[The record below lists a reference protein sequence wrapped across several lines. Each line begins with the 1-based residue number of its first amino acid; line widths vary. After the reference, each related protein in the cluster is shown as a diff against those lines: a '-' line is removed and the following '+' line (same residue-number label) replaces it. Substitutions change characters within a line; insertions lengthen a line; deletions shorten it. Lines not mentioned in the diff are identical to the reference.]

1 MRYLDN
7 VCSRTQHVLPAKR
20 RVEIARTV
28 TARLSPQC
36 VLREGA
42 AVELE
47 FHFCGGTRDASFGGS
62 RFVCGWIPTPEPSSA
77 GMTTLE
83 SQTLVHRREGSCTR
97 LALATSAFVAL
108 AATSVLVGW
117 IIDNEALKHLAV
129 GSVVMIPVTAV
140 TLLIAAV
147 ALAILTIDSTS
158 RVWRWSGRLVSA
170 LVLVLGA
177 TMLAQRIGGFE
188 LRTNL
193 LLFADALRR
202 YPYRPLGLMAGNSAV
217 AVTLLGIGLAFPDAR
232 FRDRRL
238 ANGAALGAVAVSAI
252 ALVGYAFGVRALYS
266 FDQYAA
272 MAVSTA
278 ICLLAIGIGV
288 IASRPQTG
296 LAALLIADDAGGVF
310 TRKMLPIALTVPFL
324 LGLAWLTARRMELVS
339 RESGV
344 ANFVVAIAAIYS
356 AFLFHS
362 ARSVSKLDREARAA
376 LDHADRARVR
386 AEEANRG
393 KAEFLTMMSHEL
405 RTPLNAI
412 RGYTQLMELG
422 VHGPVTEEQRMD
434 LARIRRSEEHLLGI
448 IGDILEFASIER
460 GQYKFEIAP
469 VALAPLLDEVASE
482 VMSLAVVK
490 GIRLVQEGRPAGG
503 ENGSDP
509 MLTMEVL
516 ADPEKLRQAL
526 INLLSNAIKFANDGG
541 KVTIALQPSQKNI
554 QVSIANYGRDIPPDR
569 LATLFDPFTQ
579 LEPALTRT
587 TAGIGLGLAVSRQ
600 LLRGMGSDVQ
610 VESTPGAGWR
620 FSILL
625 PRAPL
630 NRVATSATTDVSASR
645 IEAPL

>member
-1 MRYLDN
+1 
-7 VCSRTQHVLPAKR
+7 
-20 RVEIARTV
+20 
-28 TARLSPQC
+28 
-36 VLREGA
+36 
-42 AVELE
+42 
-47 FHFCGGTRDASFGGS
+47 
-62 RFVCGWIPTPEPSSA
+62 
-77 GMTTLE
+77 MTTLE
-83 SQTLVHRREGSCTR
+83 SRTLVHRREVSCSR
-97 LALATSAFVAL
+97 LALAASAFVAL
-108 AATSVLVGW
+108 AASSVLVGW
-117 IIDNEALKHLAV
+117 IIDNETLKHFAL
-129 GSVVMIPVTAV
+129 GSVVMIPVTVV
-140 TLLIAAV
+140 TLLLAAV

-158 RVWRWSGRLVSA
+158 RVWRWSGRLVSG

-177 TMLAQRIGGFE
+177 TMLAQRLGGFE
-188 LRTNL
+188 LRMNL
-193 LLFADALRR
+193 LLFADALSR

-217 AVTLLGIGLAFPDAR
+217 AFTLLGIGLAFPDVCL
-232 FRDRRL
+232 RDRRV
-238 ANGAALGAVAVSAI
+238 ANGVALGAVAVSAT
-252 ALVGYAFGVRALYS
+252 ALVGYSFGARALYS

-278 ICLLAIGIGV
+278 MCLLAIGIGL
-288 IASRPQTG
+288 IASRPQSG

-310 TRKMLPIALTVPFL
+310 TRRMLPIALTVPFL
-324 LGLAWLTARRMELVS
+324 LGLAWLTGRRMELIS

-362 ARSVSKLDREARAA
+362 ARSVSKLDREARAS
-376 LDHADRARVR
+376 LDHAERARVR

-448 IGDILEFASIER
+448 LGDILEFASIER
-460 GQYKFEIAP
+460 GHYKYEIAR
-469 VALAPLLDEVASE
+469 VALPPLLDDVASE

-490 GIRLVQEGRPAGG
+490 GVRLVKDWRPAGG
-503 ENGSDP
+503 ENARDP
-509 MLTMEVL
+509 MVTMDVL
-516 ADPEKLRQAL
+516 ADAEKLRQAL
-526 INLLSNAIKFANDGG
+526 INLVSNAIKFANAGG
-541 KVTIALQPSQKNI
+541 HVTIALQPSQKSI
-554 QVSIANYGRDIPPDR
+554 QLSIANSDRDIPPDR
-569 LATLFDPFTQ
+569 HATLFDPFTQ

-630 NRVATSATTDVSASR
+630 KRFAAAASTDPSATR

>member
-1 MRYLDN
+1 
-7 VCSRTQHVLPAKR
+7 
-20 RVEIARTV
+20 
-28 TARLSPQC
+28 
-36 VLREGA
+36 
-42 AVELE
+42 
-47 FHFCGGTRDASFGGS
+47 
-62 RFVCGWIPTPEPSSA
+62 
-77 GMTTLE
+77 MTTLE
-83 SQTLVHRREGSCTR
+83 SRTLVHRRERACTR

-108 AATSVLVGW
+108 AASSVLVGW
-117 IIDNEALKHLAV
+117 IIDNETLKHLAV
-129 GSVVMIPVTAV
+129 GSVVMIPVTAI
-140 TLLIAAV
+140 TLLLAAV
-147 ALAILTIDSTS
+147 ALAIRTIDSTS
-158 RVWRWSGRLVSA
+158 RVWRWSGHLVSG
-170 LVLVLGA
+170 LVLVLGS

-188 LRTNL
+188 LRMNL

-202 YPYRPLGLMAGNSAV
+202 YPYRPLGLMAGNSAI
-217 AVTLLGIGLAFPDAR
+217 AFTLLGIGLALPDAR
-232 FRDRRL
+232 LSDRRL
-238 ANGAALGAVAVSAI
+238 ANGVALGDVAVSAI
-252 ALVGYAFGVRALYS
+252 ALVGYAFGARALYS

-278 ICLLAIGIGV
+278 MCLLAIGIGV

-310 TRKMLPIALTVPFL
+310 TRRMLPIALTVPFL
-324 LGLAWLTARRMELVS
+324 LGLAWLAGRSMELVS

-362 ARSVSKLDREARAA
+362 ARSVSKLDRAARDS
-376 LDHADRARVR
+376 LDHAERARVR

-460 GQYKFEIAP
+460 GQYRYEITP
-469 VALAPLLDEVASE
+469 VALPPLLDEVASE

-490 GIRLVQEGRPAGG
+490 GVRLVHDGKPAGG
-503 ENGSDP
+503 ENGGDP
-509 MLTMEVL
+509 KVTMEVL
-516 ADPEKLRQAL
+516 ADAEKLRQAL
-526 INLLSNAIKFANDGG
+526 INLVSSAIKFANDGG
-541 KVTIALQPSQKNI
+541 QVTIALQPSLKNI
-554 QVSIANYGRDIPPDR
+554 QVSIANSGRDIPPER

-600 LLRGMGSDVQ
+600 LLRGMGSDVH

-620 FSILL
+620 YSILL

-630 NRVATSATTDVSASR
+630 SRAAASATADFSASR
-645 IEAPL
+645 IGAQR